1 MRSWHFC
8 LETTFG
14 YMVSSPDWSG
24 AGRPASTSGVLGEHV
39 PHHFQP
45 WMGLQ
50 WTLLHPSQNGILVC
64 PTSPLPE
71 WWEVL
76 PLKFVCVWQRECV
89 RLCATHG
96 SQRTSFRS
104 CFFFFLSLNGVLG
117 IELRVNR
124 MGRKQAL
131 EPAESFCWPQGTSD
145 WSVCL

>member
-76 PLKFVCVWQRECV
+76 PLKCVCVWHRECV

-104 CFFFFLSLNGVLG
+104 CFFSPFTKWCPGDWTQG
-117 IELRVNR
+117 EQD
-124 MGRKQAL
+124 GKQAL

-145 WSVCL
+145 GNVCL